1 MTLQS
6 DSKTSIYT
14 TCMSLRFS
22 DGKTRKSLT
31 TIQLEMLILTG
42 PFSTHEEV
50 LIRAF
55 KTLQNINRQF
65 TKGNVARKI
74 KQR

>member
-22 DGKTRKSLT
+22 DGKMT
-31 TIQLEMLILTG
+31 TIQLEMLILSG
-42 PFSTHEEV
+42 PFSTHEGV
-50 LIRAF
+50 LIRTF
-55 KTLQNINRQF
+55 KTLQNINRQI
-65 TKGNVARKI
+65 TKGNAARKI
-74 KQR
+74 K